1 MGLLDG
7 MLGGVVGAVVTDV
20 IRRNGGVQ
28 GVVNQFERNGFGP
41 TVRSWVGTGE
51 NLPIEPDHVEQVLGS
66 DLLQQMSAKT
76 GLSVGD
82 LKQKLAEVL
91 PQAIDQMTPG
101 GVIPKS

>member
-1 MGLLDG
+1 
-7 MLGGVVGAVVTDV
+7 
-20 IRRNGGVQ
+20 
-28 GVVNQFERNGFGP
+28 
-41 TVRSWVGTGE
+41 
-51 NLPIEPDHVEQVLGS
+51 
-66 DLLQQMSAKT
+66 MSAKT

>member
-1 MGLLDG
+1 

-41 TVRSWVGTGE
+41 TVRSWVGTGP
-51 NLPIEPDHVEQVLGS
+51 NMPIEADHVEQVLGS

-82 LKQKLAEVL
+82 LKQKLAEIL

-101 GVIPKS
+101 GVIPRS